1 MYKLLQLSTYGM
13 KNIEREITINF
24 SNETIKNGITKINNV
39 KGIFGYNGA
48 GKSAIIMS
56 VDLYKNI
63 VCDPTFLVQKKT
75 IEQLNKLLNYKRNEF
90 YISMSFEY
98 IKNHVLKHYI
108 KITKNPVSS
117 NYIISEERIMLS
129 NGRTINEEYLSLI
142 SKSNGILSFSDNNE
156 IDYLSL
162 NDLEFTSMITLA
174 AKKILSKNGNID
186 QFKNSLEIEKI
197 ILYLYVSV
205 FNIDVFL
212 LQEDKHTVISY
223 EDKII
228 MELISKINNYNT
240 TTENNITFF
249 SNDSIIPISEYE
261 AYEKETKKLE
271 SFIQLFKPEL
281 KKIELIKLIDR
292 DYYHIRKIFVYEDYK
307 VELEFESSGIKQL
320 VKLFTYLSRC
330 AKGYTTFIDEIDT
343 NINSVYFEKLIS
355 FFQQYGKGQ
364 LIFTTH
370 NIESMNVLKNQSRS
384 IVVLGVDNNL
394 DTWTPKGNRSPI
406 NSYYSGG
413 FLHSPMNVEDFDFI
427 NIFLGE

>member
-156 IDYLSL
+156 IDYLSI
-162 NDLEFTSMITLA
+162 NDLEFISMITLE
-174 AKKILSKNGNID
+174 AKQILTI
-186 QFKNSLEIEKI
+186 
-197 ILYLYVSV
+197 YVNV
-205 FNIDVFL
+205 
-212 LQEDKHTVISY
+212 DK
-223 EDKII
+223 
-228 MELISKINNYNT
+228 
-240 TTENNITFF
+240 
-249 SNDSIIPISEYE
+249 
-261 AYEKETKKLE
+261 
-271 SFIQLFKPEL
+271 
-281 KKIELIKLIDR
+281 
-292 DYYHIRKIFVYEDYK
+292 
-307 VELEFESSGIKQL
+307 
-320 VKLFTYLSRC
+320 C
-330 AKGYTTFIDEIDT
+330 
-343 NINSVYFEKLIS
+343 
-355 FFQQYGKGQ
+355 
-364 LIFTTH
+364 
-370 NIESMNVLKNQSRS
+370 
-384 IVVLGVDNNL
+384 
-394 DTWTPKGNRSPI
+394 
-406 NSYYSGG
+406 
-413 FLHSPMNVEDFDFI
+413 
-427 NIFLGE
+427 